1 MGVAI
6 CSGWFYASTSLLL
19 GGKRILVIGY
29 GWCGS
34 GIAGKF
40 RAMGAHTSVYDTD
53 PVYLLK
59 AKVDGH
65 HVSEDLNEL
74 IAQAEVIVT
83 STGRFHVITKEHIPF
98 FSDGLLL
105 SNAGH
110 FGFEIDTDDLRNRRR
125 PCGGSGRREG
135 SPVVWSEER
144 FSCWKT
150 ANP

>member
-1 MGVAI
+1 M
-6 CSGWFYASTSLLL
+6 
-19 GGKRILVIGY
+19 
-29 GWCGS
+29 
-34 GIAGKF
+34 
-40 RAMGAHTSVYDTD
+40 
-53 PVYLLK
+53 
-59 AKVDGH
+59 DGH

-110 FGFEIDTDDLRNRRR
+110 LVLRLIPTTSEPPPIRVEAVGAGKEALWFGQKK
-125 PCGGSGRREG
+125 G
-135 SPVVWSEER
+135 

-150 ANP
+150 PNPLNLSAGDGNPIPIMDLGLGLQASCGVLLASGKHNLHNGVQPTPQEIDSFVSRQMLNL